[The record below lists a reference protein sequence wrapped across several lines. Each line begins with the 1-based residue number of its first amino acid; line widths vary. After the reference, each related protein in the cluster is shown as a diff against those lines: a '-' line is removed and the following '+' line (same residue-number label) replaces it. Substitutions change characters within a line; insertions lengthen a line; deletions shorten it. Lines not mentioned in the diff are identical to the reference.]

1 MLDTLG
7 NSADLRWW
15 EVAVS
20 IFRFGGETLL
30 TLLAYIQTI
39 YIVMLFW
46 WKQSGSKESFGF
58 DGAKV
63 EVIDAES
70 VVLEEVDIIIPCCK
84 EPLQMIK
91 DTVSAVIAMD
101 WPTINIFVCDDG
113 VDDEGWIS

>member
-20 IFRFGGETLL
+20 IFRFGGET
-30 TLLAYIQTI
+30 I

-46 WKQSGSKESFGF
+46 WKQSSSKESFGF

-70 VVLEEVDIIIPCCK
+70 VVLEEVDIIIHCCK

-101 WPTINIFVCDDG
+101 CPTINIFVCDYG
-113 VDDEGWIS
+113 VDDELKELVGTSQS